1 MIKKLKKQ
9 TQNSFK
15 NFHIIFS
22 FKNDKRLSTFFNSA
36 LNWISPVDKSNE
48 KNVNAVQNNVNEILI
63 VMHYK

>member
-1 MIKKLKKQ
+1 MIKDFQ
-9 TQNSFK
+9 R
-15 NFHIIFS
+15 FS
-22 FKNDKRLSTFFNSA
+22 T